1 MSADIKVPIV
11 LPRSWYKIGKS
22 AEMLIRLSY
31 PELLKNPGP
40 FPLADFI
47 EFKMKQIMKFDYDF
61 SPLPEG
67 IEAAMDPQNKLI
79 ILSPETYEDLLNDVP
94 RARFTAAHEI
104 GHAWLHSTELQH
116 RILDGGNVLKL
127 NRGSIPAYRDP
138 ECQANAFASAF
149 LMPTCHVV
157 EMVENPGSRVEIMQ
171 TFIVSLE
178 AAGYRVKGLDKYR
191 NG

>member
-1 MSADIKVPIV
+1 MSADIKVPMV
-11 LPRSWYKIGKS
+11 RPRSWYEIGQL
-22 AEMLIRLSY
+22 AERLIQLSC
-31 PELLKNPGP
+31 PELIENPGP

-47 EFKMKQIMKFDYDF
+47 EFQMKEAMKFEYEI
-61 SPLPEG
+61 SELPEE
-67 IEAAMDPQNKLI
+67 IEAAMDPKNRRI
-79 ILSPETYEDLLNDVP
+79 ILSPETYESLLADVP

-104 GHAWLHSTELQH
+104 GHALLHSRELQH

-149 LMPTCHVV
+149 LMPTPHVV
-157 EMVENPGSRVEIMQ
+157 EIIEKPHSKIKIMQ
-171 TFIVSLE
+171 IFNVSLE
-178 AAGYRVKGLDKYR
+178 AAGYRVKGIDKYR

>member
-1 MSADIKVPIV
+1 MSADLKVPV
-11 LPRSWYKIGKS
+11 VQPRSWYKIGKS
-22 AEMLIRLSY
+22 AEMLIRLSC
-31 PELLKNPGP
+31 PELLENPGP

-47 EFKMKQIMKFDYDF
+47 EFKMNDIMQFGYEI
-61 SPLPEG
+61 SELPEG
-67 IEAAMDPQNKLI
+67 IEAAMDPEHRRI

-104 GHAWLHSTELQH
+104 GHAWLHSRELQH

-157 EMVENPGSRVEIMQ
+157 EMVEMPHPKINIMQ
-171 TFIVSLE
+171 AFNVSLE
-178 AAGYRVKGLDKYR
+178 AAGYRVNRLDKYR